1 MVGSHSGSL
10 RVLVTGASGFVGK
23 AIAQH
28 LRAVGHSVV
37 GTVNSRKGGP
47 EDVVVDARQ
56 RAAFDAIAAGRFD
69 VVVHSAGVVNTKY
82 FDSYMRLVNVDGTAH
97 ALEFAR
103 ARGATHFV
111 HIGSI
116 AAYGVRSM
124 GEERDEATPLSSSRV
139 HPGETDYLRTK
150 AAAERLVAASG
161 LPFTTLRLP
170 VVIGPG
176 STFSGPALG
185 PILAGGSA
193 PFVGRNDR
201 RVSVTCL
208 GNVGPIVESMI
219 AHGPAG
225 RSFNACDHHM
235 PWKDFV
241 TLYASELG
249 IPIEWRRYSYATMAL
264 RARQAYW
271 IWFVMAGLRGS
282 HFPTAALDAARP
294 FVRRQSL
301 VEAVNQEI
309 AAARSTHADH
319 SRERT
324 S

>member
-1 MVGSHSGSL
+1 MSGSQSGSL
-10 RVLVTGASGFVGK
+10 RILVTGASGFVGK

-37 GTVNSRKGGP
+37 GTVNSRKGGAD
-47 EDVVVDARQ
+47 DVVVDVRQ
-56 RAAFDAIAAGRFD
+56 RATFETIPAGRFD
-69 VVVHSAGVVNTKY
+69 VVVHSAAVVSTKP
-82 FDSYMRLVNVDGTAH
+82 FDAYMRRVNIDGTTH
-97 ALEFAR
+97 ALDFAR

-116 AAYGVRSM
+116 GAYGVRSF
-124 GEERDEATPLSSSRV
+124 GEERDESTPLTSSRL
-139 HPGETDYLRTK
+139 HPAETDYLRSK

-161 LPFTTLRLP
+161 VPFTTLRLP
-170 VVIGPG
+170 VVVGSG
-176 STFSGPALG
+176 STFTAPAML
-185 PILAGGSA
+185 PILERGSA
-193 PFVGRNDR
+193 PYVSRNDR
-201 RVSVTCL
+201 RVSVICV
-208 GNVGPIVESMI
+208 GNMGPLVESVI

-235 PWKDFV
+235 QWKDIV
-241 TLYASELG
+241 AIYAAELG
-249 IPIEWRRYSYATMAL
+249 TPLEWRRYSYAAMAL

-282 HFPTAALDAARP
+282 HFPTAALEAARP

-301 VEAVNQEI
+301 VEAVNQEV
-309 AAARSTHADH
+309 AAARSTHVEH
-319 SRERT
+319 SSERT